1 MELILGVAVSG
12 IVQFIKTRFNFARAE
27 TLGAVVVLALIA
39 SLGYFIL
46 SQNEVLWQSIVQ
58 ILTTAGAFYTF
69 IIARFEAD
77 EK

>member
-12 IVQFIKTRFNFARAE
+12 IVQFIKKRFQFNDGE
-27 TLGAVVVLALIA
+27 TLGAVVMLALIA
-39 SLGYFIL
+39 SFAYFIL

-69 IIARFEAD
+69 IIARFEAK